1 MDDDRF
7 EVGQLVK
14 HTAKSASRRRPG
26 AEYGMVVGVRG
37 NAVDTVHVLKR
48 LPGTRFWD
56 ETDNPSDP
64 ARDNV
69 LLRDCDGVPTP
80 GAALRATAYNGD
92 CYAMSS
98 RTETWRKDECDIQ
111 DGGVTFLKDDV
122 ATVLDHVH
130 RSVRQR
136 DLLQEDVQDV
146 RKSAGTGRRFLGS
159 KRPSDDVPEPEE
171 GLEAV
176 ETVGRHRHQ
185 QSWAAKLEES
195 ERQKAKL
202 RAGPERGQAVPA
214 AEEPSLKSRLAAL
227 EVARKAPGTG
237 HGGLGE

>member
-1 MDDDRF
+1 MADDRF

-14 HTAKSASRRRPG
+14 RAAKSASRRRPG

-37 NAVDTVHVLKR
+37 NAVDTVQVLKR

-69 LLRDCDGVPTP
+69 LLRDRDGVPTP

-92 CYAMSS
+92 CYAVSG
-98 RTETWRKDECDIQ
+98 RTGTWRKDECRIQ
-111 DGGVTFLKDDV
+111 DGGATFLEEDV

-136 DLLQEDVQDV
+136 DLLREEQEAA
-146 RKSAGTGRRFLGS
+146 REAPPGRRVLRAG
-159 KRPSDDVPEPEE
+159 RPPDGATEPEPGEVPARE
-171 GLEAV
+171 
-176 ETVGRHRHQ
+176 
-185 QSWAAKLEES
+185 
-195 ERQKAKL
+195 ERQGAAAAQLKEAARRRAMR
-202 RAGPERGQAVPA
+202 RAGPERAKAGRP
-214 AEEPSLKSRLAAL
+214 AEEPSLKSRLDAL
-227 EVARKAPGTG
+227 ASGIRRPDTG
-237 HGGLGE
+237 HGGLGS

>member
-1 MDDDRF
+1 MADDRF

-14 HTAKSASRRRPG
+14 RTAKSASRRRPG
-26 AEYGMVVGVRG
+26 AEYGMVVGVHD
-37 NAVDTVHVLKR
+37 NAVDTVRVLKR

-80 GAALRATAYNGD
+80 GTALRATAYNGD
-92 CYAMSS
+92 CYAVSN

-111 DGGVTFLKDDV
+111 DDGVTFLKDDV

-130 RSVRQR
+130 RSVRQK
-136 DLLQEDVQDV
+136 DLRQEELAAARKAPV
-146 RKSAGTGRRFLGS
+146 RRVLGGR
-159 KRPSDDVPEPEE
+159 RPSDEVSEPEDGE
-171 GLEAV
+171 VPVQEYRQGA
-176 ETVGRHRHQ
+176 R
-185 QSWAAKLEES
+185 AKRLGEIS
-195 ERQKAKL
+195 RERAR
-202 RAGPERGQAVPA
+202 RADGPEQARAEPA
-214 AEEPSLKSRLAAL
+214 AEEPSVESRLAAL
-227 EVARKAPGTG
+227 TSGIERPDTG